1 MVMQELEMN
10 LDFFQDKLESFLQRL
25 FQEINTVSGA
35 QAWKEGELEKME
47 NHLYEINSFYYR
59 SFNEHFFPAY
69 RSELKE
75 ELASLLKLKRQQDAI
90 KRDIMANLQR
100 YARLYNQVKSL
111 NFSLQQA
118 QENCLLALESIDE
131 QEKER
136 GIELYYRLQ
145 KAGDAISYVNE
156 LLYQIKQLEQD
167 KEALAA
173 LNRESNSIILIN
185 ILKLDRDNPEE
196 LDYYY
201 QWMKNIHHWNNAL
214 LDLMENQESLPRKTA
229 RFMARFSR
237 EYQELKERALP
248 SFSFMEPYP
257 AYWHTQKLELFDL
270 HLTSLNNSEILRVVK
285 ALQLFLSDTLLFMT
299 KALSSEGENKNI
311 GAGASAMMDYCH
323 IKALNL
329 NLKELEEQI
338 SKSWESF
345 NHLIKEFPVRGE
357 MDMAYFLERSQEII
371 SDSYP
376 AISTAKSSLGF
387 HQNTALASALY
398 RAGLELYSLRAH
410 IELLKEKQHY
420 GEAIQQSYLQ
430 LAAVLSQH
438 KEWITNFRA
447 DLERLLAPR
456 NLSRSWK
463 DISLRVEKI
472 NLQKGQE
479 FPEEFLY
486 LLDKYQI
493 ASRVSPEQPNLILEE
508 EGDIF
513 IFTVDDLQE
522 EVIPFFVVSAGPA
535 DSGSE

>member
-1 MVMQELEMN
+1 MKELEIN
-10 LDFFQDKLESFLQRL
+10 LDFFQDKLESFLQQL

-35 QAWKEGELEKME
+35 RTWKEGELEKME

-100 YARLYNQVKSL
+100 YARLYNQVKNL

-118 QENCLLALESIDE
+118 QENCLLARESIDE
-131 QEKER
+131 KEKER

-145 KAGDAISYVNE
+145 KTRDAISYVNE

-167 KEALAA
+167 KEAMAA
-173 LNRESNSIILIN
+173 LNRESSSIILIN

-196 LDYYY
+196 LDYFY
-201 QWMKNIHHWNNAL
+201 QWMKSIHHWNNVL
-214 LDLMENQESLPRKTA
+214 LDLLENQESLPRKA
-229 RFMARFSR
+229 AKFIAKFSK
-237 EYQELKERALP
+237 EYRELKERALP

-257 AYWHTQKLELFDL
+257 AYWHTQELEFFDL
-270 HLTSLNNSEILRVVK
+270 YLTSLKNGGVLRVVK

-299 KALSSEGENKNI
+299 KALASEGENKNI
-311 GAGASAMMDYCH
+311 GTGALAMMDYCH
-323 IKALNL
+323 IKTLNP
-329 NLKELEEQI
+329 NLKELEEII
-338 SKSWESF
+338 SKNWQ
-345 NHLIKEFPVRGE
+345 NLDRLIKEFPARGE
-357 MDMAYFLERSQEII
+357 MDMDYFLERSQEII

-376 AISTAKSSLGF
+376 AVSTAKSSLGSR
-387 HQNTALASALY
+387 QNTALASALY
-398 RAGLELYSLRAH
+398 RATLELSSSKAH

-420 GEAIQQSYLQ
+420 GKAIQQSYLQ
-430 LAAVLSQH
+430 LAALLSQH
-438 KEWITNFRA
+438 KEWIANFRS

-463 DISLRVEKI
+463 DLSLRVEKI
-472 NLQKGQE
+472 NLQKGRE

-493 ASRVSPEQPNLILEE
+493 ASRVSPERPNLILEE

-513 IFTVDDLQE
+513 IFKVDDLQE
-522 EVIPFFVVSAGPA
+522 ELIPFFVVSAGPV

>member
-1 MVMQELEMN
+1 MKELEIN
-10 LDFFQDKLESFLQRL
+10 LDFFQDKLESFLQQL

-35 QAWKEGELEKME
+35 QAWKEGEPEKME
-47 NHLYEINSFYYR
+47 NHLYELNSFYYR

-111 NFSLQQA
+111 DFSLQQA

-131 QEKER
+131 KEKER

-173 LNRESNSIILIN
+173 LNRESSSIILIY

-201 QWMKNIHHWNNAL
+201 QWMKSIHYWNNAL
-214 LDLMENQESLPRKTA
+214 LDLLENQESLPRKAA
-229 RFMARFSR
+229 RFITKFSK
-237 EYQELKERALP
+237 EYRELKEQALP

-257 AYWHTQKLELFDL
+257 AYWHTQQLEFFDL
-270 HLTSLNNSEILRVVK
+270 YLISLKNSEILRFVK

-299 KALSSEGENKNI
+299 KALASEGENKNI

-329 NLKELEEQI
+329 NLKELEENI
-338 SKSWESF
+338 SKSWQSL
-345 NHLIKEFPVRGE
+345 NHLIKEFPARGE

-376 AISTAKSSLGF
+376 AISTAKSSLGS

-398 RAGLELYSLRAH
+398 RARLELSSLKDH

-420 GEAIQQSYLQ
+420 GKAIQQSYLQ
-430 LAAVLSQH
+430 LAALLSQH
-438 KEWITNFRA
+438 KEWMANFRS

-463 DISLRVEKI
+463 DLSLRVEKI

-479 FPEEFLY
+479 FPQEFLY

-493 ASRVSPEQPNLILEE
+493 ASRVSPERPNLILEE

-513 IFTVDDLQE
+513 IFKVDDLQE
-522 EVIPFFVVSAGPA
+522 ELIPFFVVSAGPV
-535 DSGSE
+535 DSVSE